1 MTVAVSSS
9 DRLRVNRCTGAAG
22 LLFLALIIPA
32 IVTESLGPEP
42 TMSPAEVAAK
52 FSSAR
57 TDVLVSSVLLVAAVA
72 AFLVFAVGVAET
84 IRNAG
89 RAGLLSAVARASG
102 AVGVGILAVYTAIFA
117 SLASS
122 IHHVQNVE
130 LVYGIFRAAYAID
143 SSSDLFLGVFM
154 AASAVPIAR
163 TGLAGPWLTRFTV
176 FGGALY
182 ALGSLSI
189 TSPNGGIFGAFEVIG
204 ALIFMLWVAATSIRL
219 LRTPSS

>member
-1 MTVAVSSS
+1 MTVAASSL
-9 DRLRVNRCTGAAG
+9 DRLRVHRWTGAAG
-22 LLFLALIIPA
+22 LLFLVLIIPA

-42 TMSPAEVAAK
+42 TMSPAEVTAK

-57 TDVLVSSVLLVAAVA
+57 TDVLISSVLLVAAVA
-72 AFLVFAVGVAET
+72 AFFVFAVGVAET
-84 IRNAG
+84 IRNA
-89 RAGLLSAVARASG
+89 RPAGLLPALSRSSG

-143 SSSDLFLGVFM
+143 SSSDLFLGLFM

-163 TGLAGPWLTRFTV
+163 SGLAGPWLTRFTL
-176 FGGALY
+176 FGGTFY

-189 TSPNGGIFGAFEVIG
+189 TSPNSGIFGAFEILG
-204 ALIFMLWVAATSIRL
+204 ALLFMLWVAVTSIRL